1 MDKDD
6 EAVELSYNEKIIKKY
21 LLLKEKII
29 EKYTKGCKILDT
41 VKYVFAS
48 LFIIFTII
56 ALVASNQSGNKMFWL
71 ILWIVIILTNIGI
84 FMVTDYCKYLVK
96 NLVIPYLEDDD
107 QIEFKKFDLFSD
119 DILGENEDEESEEN
133 ME

>member
-1 MDKDD
+1 MNND
-6 EAVELSYNEKIIKKY
+6 EVVELSHDEKIIKKY

-29 EKYTKGCKILDT
+29 EKYKKGCKILDT

>member
-29 EKYTKGCKILDT
+29 EKYTKGCKILDI

-84 FMVTDYCKYLVK
+84 FMITDYCKYLVK

-119 DILGENEDEESEEN
+119 DILGENENEESEEN

>member
-84 FMVTDYCKYLVK
+84 FMITDYCKYLVK

-119 DILGENEDEESEEN
+119 DILGENEEEESEEN